1 MPSSPITLA
10 GLRAI
15 RDSDPRLEAIPN
27 TGTGSIEEAH
37 CRAMGPMW
45 TMQLCRSPRG
55 KFDVYQPVDMLDR
68 LLVSAATATFS
79 KVTRVKQANR
89 HLVSATFAN
98 MLSEGIPFVV
108 HRFDLRKFYESI
120 PREKIELRLIEDLG
134 LPRSTVRVMRS
145 LFQGCT
151 EQGVVGLP
159 PGVSSSGVLS
169 EDYLLPIDR
178 ALANHD
184 HIYFYSRYVDDI
196 IVVSSVEAKH
206 RDLKAW
212 LRDILQSRG
221 GLRLNHEK
229 SRGLLI
235 EGGQSNKP
243 PSLIEFLGYQYTITP
258 QKENNNVVSIDIAP
272 AKIEKLASRLCLSA
286 RAFLNDHDYDL
297 FEDRIRALSGNYRI
311 PGGQKGHQPKV
322 GIFYSYP
329 AVSAS
334 TYDQDE
340 SGLSKLDSFL
350 RALLLGRKTS
360 LSRSLT
366 TALTT
371 GQRRH
376 LVRYSFT
383 AGHRTRQL
391 TKFPSQRVGKI
402 VGCWKYA

>member
-1 MPSSPITLA
+1 MTLA

-15 RDSDPRLEAIPN
+15 RDADPRLEAIPIF
-27 TGTGSIEEAH
+27 GTGSIEEAH

-45 TMQLCRSPRG
+45 TMQLFRSPRG
-55 KFDVYQPVDMLDR
+55 KFEVYQPLDMLDR

-89 HLVSATFAN
+89 HLVNATVAN
-98 MLSEGIPFVV
+98 MFSEGIPFVV
-108 HRFDLRKFYESI
+108 HRFDLRQFYESI
-120 PREKIELRLIEDLG
+120 PREQIELRLIDDLG
-134 LPRSTVRVMRS
+134 LPRSAVRVMRS

-159 PGVSSSGVLS
+159 RGVPSSAVLS

-178 ALANHD
+178 ALSNHD

-196 IVVSSVEAKH
+196 IVVTSAEAKH
-206 RDLKAW
+206 LDLKSW
-212 LRDILQSRG
+212 LRDQLRTRG

-229 SRGLLI
+229 SHGVLI
-235 EGGQSNKP
+235 EGGQANKL
-243 PSLIEFLGYQYTITP
+243 PSHIEFLGYRYTITP
-258 QKENNNVVSIDIAP
+258 QKKNKNAVSIDIAP
-272 AKIEKLASRLCLSA
+272 AKIEKVSSRLCLSA
-286 RAFLNDHDYDL
+286 RAFLIDHDYAL

-311 PGGQKGHQPKV
+311 PGGQKGHRPKV

-334 TYDQDE
+334 TYDQGE

-360 LSRSLT
+360 LSRSLAA
-366 TALTT
+366 ALTN

-376 LVRYSFT
+376 LARYSFI

-391 TKFPSQRVGKI
+391 TKFSSQRVGKI

>member
-1 MPSSPITLA
+1 MTLA

-15 RDSDPRLEAIPN
+15 RDSDPRLEAIPD
-27 TGTGSIEEAH
+27 TGTGSIEAAH

-55 KFDVYQPVDMLDR
+55 KFDVYHPVDMLDR

-89 HLVSATFAN
+89 HLVNAAVAS
-98 MLSEGIPFVV
+98 MLSEGIPFAV

-120 PREKIELRLIEDLG
+120 PREEIEQRLIDDLG
-134 LPRSTVRVMRS
+134 LPRSAVRVMRS
-145 LFQGCT
+145 LFQGCS

-159 PGVSSSGVLS
+159 RGISSSGVLS

-196 IVVSSVEAKH
+196 IVVSSVEFKH
-206 RDLKAW
+206 CDLKSW
-212 LRDILQSRG
+212 LRVKLKTRG

-229 SRGLLI
+229 SRGLVI
-235 EGGQSNKP
+235 KGGQPNKP
-243 PSLIEFLGYQYTITP
+243 PKHIDFLGYRYIVTP
-258 QKENNNVVSIDIAP
+258 RKDNKNAVSIDIAP
-272 AKIEKLASRLCLSA
+272 AKIAKVSSRLCLSA
-286 RAFLNDHDYDL
+286 RAFLIDHDYAL

-311 PGGQKGHQPKV
+311 PGGQKGHRPKV

-329 AVSAS
+329 TISAS
-334 TYDQDE
+334 TYDENE

-360 LSRSLT
+360 LSRSLAT
-366 TALTT
+366 KLTT

-391 TKFPSQRVGKI
+391 TKFSSQRVEKI
-402 VGCWKYA
+402 VECWKYA

>member
-1 MPSSPITLA
+1 MISSYMTLA
-10 GLRAI
+10 GLRDI
-15 RDSDPRLEAIPN
+15 RHSDPRLEAIPD

-37 CRAMGPMW
+37 RRAMGPMW
-45 TMQLCRSPRG
+45 TMKLCRCPRG

-68 LLVSAATATFS
+68 LLISAATATFS

-89 HLVSATFAN
+89 HLVNATVEK
-98 MLSEGIPFVV
+98 MLSEGIPFVM

-120 PREKIELRLIEDLG
+120 PRQKIEDRLIEDLS
-134 LPRSTVRVMRS
+134 LPRSAVRVMRS

-151 EQGVVGLP
+151 EQGVDGLP
-159 PGVSSSGVLS
+159 RGVSASGILS

-196 IVVSSVEAKH
+196 IVMSSVEANH
-206 RDLKAW
+206 SELKSW
-212 LRDILQSRG
+212 LRDELKPRGLQ
-221 GLRLNHEK
+221 LNHEK
-229 SRGLLI
+229 SQGLKI
-235 EGGQSNKP
+235 EGGSKH
-243 PSLIEFLGYQYTITP
+243 PSHFDFLGYRYNIKPVQGD
-258 QKENNNVVSIDIAP
+258 KNEVSIDIAP
-272 AKIEKLASRLCLSA
+272 AKIAKVATRLCLSA
-286 RAFLNDHDYDL
+286 RAYLIDHDYGL

-311 PGGQKGHQPKV
+311 PGGLKGHQHKV

-334 TYDQDE
+334 TYDEDE

-360 LSRSLT
+360 LSRRLT
-366 TALTT
+366 TALTSE
-371 GQRRH
+371 QRRR
-376 LVRYSFT
+376 LARYSFT

-391 TKFPSQRVGKI
+391 SKFSSQRVGKI